1 MVMAGNSNHIKMSLD
16 SKIVVIIAYILV
28 GLLVVIVLVPFLH
41 VIAKAFSSGWAV
53 FSGSVGLWPV
63 DFTTENMHEVLTSR
77 TFHTALKNS
86 LLVTGL
92 GTVSAICFSAL
103 VAYPLSQKKL
113 PFRRFWLLFFV
124 FTMYFSGGLIPT
136 YLLYNSYHLLDTR
149 LILFLPHIIN
159 TYHLLIIKN
168 YYEELPEAI
177 FESAQIDGASHW
189 TIFTRIVV
197 PLSKPVYATIA
208 VFTSVILWNSY
219 RENLTIQSIAE
230 RIYLSPNYICMVFK
244 QATGQTINQYTTQ
257 VRMEQAKKLLAQQE
271 LRIMDIG
278 AAVGYAEPGY
288 FNKLFKKYAALTP
301 KEYRQMVLSA
311 GF

>member
-1 MVMAGNSNHIKMSLD
+1 MARNSNHIKMSLD

-28 GLLVVIVLVPFLH
+28 GLLVIIVLVPFLH

-113 PFRRFWLLFFV
+113 PYRRFWLLFFV

-168 YYEELPEAI
+168 YYEELPDAI

-219 RENLTIQSIAE
+219 LGPKMYINSSELATIPL
-230 RIYLSPNYICMVFK
+230 YLNDMIRASQDVLS
-244 QATGQTINQYTTQ
+244 
-257 VRMEQAKKLLAQQE
+257 EQAAAAGTCPEAITSAAIIAAMVPILVVYPFMQKYFIKG
-271 LRIMDIG
+271 MTIG
-278 AAVGYAEPGY
+278 STKG
-288 FNKLFKKYAALTP
+288 
-301 KEYRQMVLSA
+301 
-311 GF
+311 

>member
-1 MVMAGNSNHIKMSLD
+1 MARNSNHIKMSLD

-113 PFRRFWLLFFV
+113 PYRRFWLLFFV
-124 FTMYFSGGLIPT
+124 FTMYFNGGLIPT

-219 RENLTIQSIAE
+219 LGPKMYINSSELATIPL
-230 RIYLSPNYICMVFK
+230 YLNDMIRASQDVLS
-244 QATGQTINQYTTQ
+244 
-257 VRMEQAKKLLAQQE
+257 EQAAAAGTCPEAITSAAIIAATVPSLVVYPFMQKYFIQG
-271 LRIMDIG
+271 MTIG
-278 AAVGYAEPGY
+278 STMG
-288 FNKLFKKYAALTP
+288 
-301 KEYRQMVLSA
+301 
-311 GF
+311 

>member
-1 MVMAGNSNHIKMSLD
+1 MVMARNSNHIKMSLD

-113 PFRRFWLLFFV
+113 PYRRFWLLFFV
-124 FTMYFSGGLIPT
+124 FTMYFNGGLIPT

-219 RENLTIQSIAE
+219 LGPKMYINSSELATIPL
-230 RIYLSPNYICMVFK
+230 YLNDMIRASQDVLS
-244 QATGQTINQYTTQ
+244 
-257 VRMEQAKKLLAQQE
+257 EQAAAAGTCPEAITSAAIIAATVPILVVYPFMQKYFIKG
-271 LRIMDIG
+271 MTIG
-278 AAVGYAEPGY
+278 STKG
-288 FNKLFKKYAALTP
+288 
-301 KEYRQMVLSA
+301 
-311 GF
+311 

>member
-219 RENLTIQSIAE
+219 LGPKMYINSSELATIPL
-230 RIYLSPNYICMVFK
+230 YLNDMIRASQDVLS
-244 QATGQTINQYTTQ
+244 
-257 VRMEQAKKLLAQQE
+257 EQAAAAGTCPEAITSAAIIAATVPILVVYPFMQKYFIKG
-271 LRIMDIG
+271 MTIG
-278 AAVGYAEPGY
+278 STKG
-288 FNKLFKKYAALTP
+288 
-301 KEYRQMVLSA
+301 
-311 GF
+311 

>member
-103 VAYPLSQKKL
+103 VAYPLAQKKL
-113 PFRRFWLLFFV
+113 PYRRFWLLFFV
-124 FTMYFSGGLIPT
+124 FTMYFNGGLIPT

-168 YYEELPEAI
+168 YYEELPDAI

-219 RENLTIQSIAE
+219 LGPKMYINSSELATIPL
-230 RIYLSPNYICMVFK
+230 YLNDMIRASQDVLS
-244 QATGQTINQYTTQ
+244 
-257 VRMEQAKKLLAQQE
+257 EQAAAAGTCPEAITSAAIIAATVPILVVYPFMQKYFIKG
-271 LRIMDIG
+271 MTIG
-278 AAVGYAEPGY
+278 STKG
-288 FNKLFKKYAALTP
+288 
-301 KEYRQMVLSA
+301 
-311 GF
+311 

>member
-1 MVMAGNSNHIKMSLD
+1 MARNSNHIKMSLD

-113 PFRRFWLLFFV
+113 PYRRFWLLFFV
-124 FTMYFSGGLIPT
+124 FTMYFNGGLIPT

-219 RENLTIQSIAE
+219 LGPKMYINSSELATIPL
-230 RIYLSPNYICMVFK
+230 YLNDMIRASQDVLS
-244 QATGQTINQYTTQ
+244 
-257 VRMEQAKKLLAQQE
+257 EQAAAAGTCPEAITSAAIIAATVPILVVYPFMQKYFIKG
-271 LRIMDIG
+271 MTIG
-278 AAVGYAEPGY
+278 STKG
-288 FNKLFKKYAALTP
+288 
-301 KEYRQMVLSA
+301 
-311 GF
+311 

>member
-1 MVMAGNSNHIKMSLD
+1 MVMARNSNHIKMSLD

-28 GLLVVIVLVPFLH
+28 GLLVIIVLVPFLH

-113 PFRRFWLLFFV
+113 PYRRFWLLFFV

-168 YYEELPEAI
+168 YYEELPDAI

-219 RENLTIQSIAE
+219 LGPKMYINSSELATIPL
-230 RIYLSPNYICMVFK
+230 YLNDMIRASQDVLS
-244 QATGQTINQYTTQ
+244 
-257 VRMEQAKKLLAQQE
+257 EQAAAAGTCPEAITSAAIIAAMVPILVVYPFMQKYFIKG
-271 LRIMDIG
+271 MTIG
-278 AAVGYAEPGY
+278 STKG
-288 FNKLFKKYAALTP
+288 
-301 KEYRQMVLSA
+301 
-311 GF
+311 

>member
-1 MVMAGNSNHIKMSLD
+1 MAGNSNHIKMSLD

-103 VAYPLSQKKL
+103 VAYPLAQKKL
-113 PFRRFWLLFFV
+113 PYRRFWLLFFV
-124 FTMYFSGGLIPT
+124 FTMYFNGGLIPT

-168 YYEELPEAI
+168 YYEELPDAI

-219 RENLTIQSIAE
+219 LGPKMYINSSELATIPL
-230 RIYLSPNYICMVFK
+230 YLNDMIRASQDVLS
-244 QATGQTINQYTTQ
+244 
-257 VRMEQAKKLLAQQE
+257 EQAAAAGTCPEAITSAAIIAATVPILVVYPFMQKYFIKG
-271 LRIMDIG
+271 MTIG
-278 AAVGYAEPGY
+278 STKG
-288 FNKLFKKYAALTP
+288 
-301 KEYRQMVLSA
+301 
-311 GF
+311 

>member
-1 MVMAGNSNHIKMSLD
+1 MARNSNHIKMSLD

-113 PFRRFWLLFFV
+113 PYRRFWLLFFV
-124 FTMYFSGGLIPT
+124 FTMYFNGGLIPT

-168 YYEELPEAI
+168 YYEELPDAI

-219 RENLTIQSIAE
+219 LGPKMYINSSELATIPL
-230 RIYLSPNYICMVFK
+230 YLNDMIRASQDVLS
-244 QATGQTINQYTTQ
+244 
-257 VRMEQAKKLLAQQE
+257 EQAAAAGTCPEAITSAAIIAATVPILVVYPFMQKYFIKG
-271 LRIMDIG
+271 MTIG
-278 AAVGYAEPGY
+278 STKG
-288 FNKLFKKYAALTP
+288 
-301 KEYRQMVLSA
+301 
-311 GF
+311 

>member
-1 MVMAGNSNHIKMSLD
+1 MVMARNRNHVKMSLD
-16 SKIVVIIAYILV
+16 SRIVVIVSYVLV
-28 GLLVVIVLVPFLH
+28 GLLVLIVLIPFLH

-63 DFTTENMHEVLTSR
+63 DFTTENMREVLTSKA
-77 TFHTALKNS
+77 FHTALKNS
-86 LLVTGL
+86 LIVTSL

-103 VAYPLSQKKL
+103 VAYPLSQKRL

-168 YYEELPEAI
+168 YYEELPDAI
-177 FESAQIDGASHW
+177 FESAQIDGANHW
-189 TIFTRIVV
+189 TIFTRITV

-219 RENLTIQSIAE
+219 LGPKMYINSSSLATIPL
-230 RIYLSPNYICMVFK
+230 YLNDMIRASQDVLS
-244 QATGQTINQYTTQ
+244 
-257 VRMEQAKKLLAQQE
+257 EQAAAAGNCPEAITSAAIIAATVPILVVYPFMQKYFIKG
-271 LRIMDIG
+271 MTIG
-278 AAVGYAEPGY
+278 STKG
-288 FNKLFKKYAALTP
+288 
-301 KEYRQMVLSA
+301 
-311 GF
+311 